1 MKRTRIRKLRKIVL
15 KNIKYYRKKA
25 GIDEQELSL
34 KIGKKGNF
42 IEKLEND
49 KYKIEPTLMTI
60 VLISKELNISIED
73 LIKERNKDN

>member
-1 MKRTRIRKLRKIVL
+1 MRKLRKIVL

>member
-1 MKRTRIRKLRKIVL
+1 MKRTRMRKLRKIVL